1 MRYRQ
6 VHLDFHT
13 SEEIP
18 DIGKDYSKE
27 NFQEALRKGHV
38 DSITLF
44 SKCHHGWAYHPS
56 EANEMHPNLKFDLL
70 GAQMEA
76 AHEIRVRT
84 PVYLS
89 AGLDEKMAGRHPEW
103 LIRNRDES
111 TTWARDFSQPGY
123 HRMCF
128 NSPYLEYLLRQI
140 EEVCERYDA
149 DGIFLDI
156 VGVAPCYC
164 QNCMRRLRAEG
175 RDPYDEAEVYG
186 LAERVYAEY
195 AERVRERIDRVKP
208 GLPVFHN
215 SGHLRRGRRDLAFY
229 NTHLELESL
238 PTGGWGYDHF
248 PLSAAYGRTLG
259 MEMVGMTGK
268 FHRSWGEFGGFK
280 HPNALRYEAA
290 LAAASGAG
298 CSVGDQLHPCGR
310 MDPVTYELIGA
321 AYGELEEKEPWL
333 AGAVNVADVAIFSQ
347 EAAENYRQ
355 SRKFGTG
362 QTGGVGTGDAGCTR
376 ILLEGKYLFD
386 AIDADAAF
394 GGYKVIILPDNI
406 ELDGRLRDKFQKYL
420 DEGGK
425 VMLSGTSGVMAAPD
439 PEEEQDSNCGQAV
452 SKESY
457 FGQTKLEKRDFG
469 KTVSERTDFD
479 QTESEQ
485 ADFGQAVSEK
495 ADFSGRASKK
505 PYFGLDLGIRYLGE
519 SEFSPAYICPDFEP
533 EPFGRTSF
541 LINGRVQRIENLAG
555 KRVAGLE
562 NPYFNR
568 TVRHFSSHAH
578 APGNRQDAGP
588 GIVLHE
594 RGAYIAWDVF
604 RDYGENGSLICKR
617 IVCHV
622 LDELLGEG
630 RTVRTSLPAQ
640 GIVTL
645 TRQEGR
651 LVLHLLYAS
660 PVRRGQGVEVIEDI
674 IPLYNI
680 KVELR
685 TEKRVRGI
693 WLEPQHEEVSF
704 VQEGDAV
711 RFTVPRLENHQMAVL
726 ETD

>member
-13 SEEIP
+13 SEKIP
-18 DIGKDYSKE
+18 DIGKDFSKE

-56 EANEMHPNLKFDLL
+56 EANEIHPNLKFDLL

-76 AHEIRVRT
+76 AHEIGVRT

-111 TTWARDFSQPGY
+111 TTWARDFFQPGY

-164 QNCMRRLRAEG
+164 QNCMRRLREEG

-195 AERVRERIDRVKP
+195 AERVRECIDRVKP

-238 PTGGWGYDHF
+238 PTGGWGYYLF
-248 PLSAAYGRTLG
+248 PRSAAYGGTLG

-298 CSVGDQLHPCGR
+298 CSVGDQLHPCGW

-333 AGAVNVADVAIFSQ
+333 VGAVNVADVAVFSQ
-347 EAAENYRQ
+347 EAAENYRR

-362 QTGGVGTGDAGCTR
+362 QTGGVGAGDAGCTR

-394 GGYKVIILPDNI
+394 GGYKVIILPDDI
-406 ELDGRLRDKFQKYL
+406 ELDGRLREKFQEYL

-425 VMLSGTSGVMAAPD
+425 VLLSGTSGVMAAHG
-439 PEEEQDSNCGQAV
+439 PELGVTAPQGVDCGMTASQEQDCGMTVSEEQDCG
-452 SKESY
+452 
-457 FGQTKLEKRDFG
+457 L
-469 KTVSERTDFD
+469 TVSAGPE
-479 QTESEQ
+479 
-485 ADFGQAVSEK
+485 
-495 ADFSGRASKK
+495 
-505 PYFGLDLGIRYLGE
+505 FGLDLGIRYLGE

-555 KRVAGLE
+555 KRLAGLE

-604 RDYGENGSLICKR
+604 RDYGENGSLICKQ

-630 RTVRTSLPAQ
+630 KTVRTSLPAQ

-680 KVELR
+680 EVELR
-685 TEKRVRGI
+685 TEKRVRGV

-726 ETD
+726 EMD

>member
-164 QNCMRRLRAEG
+164 QNCMRRLREEG

-195 AERVRERIDRVKP
+195 AERVRESIDRVKP

-259 MEMVGMTGK
+259 MEIVGMTGK

-310 MDPVTYELIGA
+310 MDPVTYEIIGA
-321 AYGELEEKEPWL
+321 AYRELEKKEPWL
-333 AGAVNVADVAIFSQ
+333 VGAENLADVAVFSQ
-347 EAAENYRQ
+347 EAADNYRQ
-355 SRKFGTG
+355 GRKFGTG

-386 AIDADAAF
+386 AIDADAEL
-394 GGYKVIILPDNI
+394 GGYKVIILPDRI

-425 VMLSGTSGVMAAPD
+425 VLLSGTSGLMEPEGAWEAQD
-439 PEEEQDSNCGQAV
+439 PE
-452 SKESY
+452 
-457 FGQTKLEKRDFG
+457 FGQT
-469 KTVSERTDFD
+469 V
-479 QTESEQ
+479 
-485 ADFGQAVSEK
+485 
-495 ADFSGRASKK
+495 SKK
-505 PYFGLDLGIRYLGE
+505 PFFGLDLGIRYLGE

-533 EPFGRTSF
+533 EPLGRTSF

-555 KRVAGLE
+555 KRLAGLE

-604 RDYGENGSLICKR
+604 RDYGENGSLICKK

-622 LDELLGEG
+622 LDELLGEEK
-630 RTVRTSLPAQ
+630 TVRTNLPAQ
-640 GIVTL
+640 GSVTL

-680 KVELR
+680 EVELR
-685 TEKRVRGI
+685 TEKRVRDI

-704 VQEGDAV
+704 VQVGDAV
-711 RFTVPRLENHQMAVL
+711 CFTVPRLENHQMAVL